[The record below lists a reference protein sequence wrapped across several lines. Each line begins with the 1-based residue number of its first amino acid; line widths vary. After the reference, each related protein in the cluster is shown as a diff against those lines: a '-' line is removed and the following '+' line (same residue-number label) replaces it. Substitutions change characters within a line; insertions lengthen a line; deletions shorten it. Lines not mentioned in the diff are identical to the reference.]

1 MGALDDLPIQILQLI
16 VSALLGAVVGWER
29 EGRDRPAG
37 LRTNMLVCVGATLI
51 TQVSHITSENIG
63 DPGRIAAQIV
73 SGIGFLGAG
82 TILRQG
88 SVIRGL
94 TSAASLWAVAGV
106 GMAVGTGPST
116 MVLATVATLVIWVTL
131 RLFQRVEPRLRTI
144 HRRDL
149 LLSVGVETVDLAPV
163 IQGLGEFDA
172 EVRRAEWLGDAAD
185 ARRQVRLTL
194 VLSSDTVA
202 AISGWLALQ
211 PTVHTF
217 EWV

>member
-1 MGALDDLPIQILQLI
+1 MGALADLPIQVLQLL
-16 VSALLGAVVGWER
+16 VSACLGAVVGWER

-51 TQVSHITSENIG
+51 TQISHVTSAGTG

-106 GMAVGTGPST
+106 GMAVGTGAST
-116 MVLATVATLVIWVTL
+116 MVLATVATLVIWTTL
-131 RLFQRVEPRLRTI
+131 RIFQRVEPHLRTV

-149 LLSVGVETVDLAPV
+149 VLTVGAETVDLAPI
-163 IQGLGEFDA
+163 IQGLGEFEA
-172 EVRRAEWLGDAAD
+172 EVRRAEWFGGPGD
-185 ARRQVRLTL
+185 ARRQVCLTL
-194 VLSSDTVA
+194 VLGSDTVA

-211 PTVHTF
+211 PAVHTF
-217 EWV
+217 EWT